1 MKVKIHNRVVIRP
14 TLVQVPTDL
23 TFLAVFEIVAENEDH
38 DTRAL
43 CDHSRLKI
51 FIHPDS
57 SMNPLQRVLIRD
69 MSSSVLVC
77 QTRSLSSVLYQFAK
91 DDASPAVP
99 PAQNAFSL
107 LMRSNSRVLPDPIT
121 NADGT
126 EV

>member
-1 MKVKIHNRVVIRP
+1 
-14 TLVQVPTDL
+14 
-23 TFLAVFEIVAENEDH
+23 
-38 DTRAL
+38 
-43 CDHSRLKI
+43 
-51 FIHPDS
+51 
-57 SMNPLQRVLIRD
+57 MNPLQRVLIRD